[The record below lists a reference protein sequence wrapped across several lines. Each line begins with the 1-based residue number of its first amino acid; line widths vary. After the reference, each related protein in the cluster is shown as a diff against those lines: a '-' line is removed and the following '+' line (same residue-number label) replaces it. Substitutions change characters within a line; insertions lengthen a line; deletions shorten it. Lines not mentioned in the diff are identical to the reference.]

1 MLNRMLWLFIWVHG
15 WAHHKFCACFSP
27 NPLQLSTPMPSAPKL
42 YILAE
47 LLERVGCPRSAAL
60 PWWLP
65 HHDTPQCH
73 HNPQLR
79 IEVCQM
85 LGVPLPIEKV
95 ELPTTALKFPRML
108 LDITNMGVHLPVDKH
123 HPLLGQQKHS
133 YKQEILSFVS
143 LLQHAAKVV
152 HLGHTYAP
160 CMYSLNCTSE
170 QRVPLWPIVV
180 ALILAAGIGLAF
192 WN

>member
-1 MLNRMLWLFIWVHG
+1 
-15 WAHHKFCACFSP
+15 
-27 NPLQLSTPMPSAPKL
+27 MPSAPKL

-47 LLERVGCPRSAAL
+47 LLKRVGCPLSAAL

-95 ELPTTALKFPRML
+95 ELPTTALKFLRML

-123 HPLLGQQKHS
+123 HLLLGQQKHS
-133 YKQEILSFVS
+133 YKARDS
-143 LLQHAAKVV
+143 LLGESITTCCQSCTPRAYICSLHVQPELHIRTKSST
-152 HLGHTYAP
+152 LTYCCGTYSGSWNRVSFLKLAEIPQAP
-160 CMYSLNCTSE
+160 DLM
-170 QRVPLWPIVV
+170 V
-180 ALILAAGIGLAF
+180 
-192 WN
+192 